1 MNSKADQHIQMTRS
15 LIIIVGSSFGK
26 QISSSTFTAL
36 SDNSI
41 LISNTTL
48 YCITDSSN
56 RPEVEWSYEDVSG
69 NRTDLSATTDA
80 STGVSSMSVTTD
92 VPGYYSCKVPLQ
104 GGTIK
109 TYTVEMMDISQYT
122 GTSCYLFYT
131 NYNNNMTAFF
141 AMAFKSNEN
150 FLCQSLIQF
159 N

>member
-1 MNSKADQHIQMTRS
+1 MNSKADQHIQMI
-15 LIIIVGSSFGK
+15 LLLMIIVGSSFGK

-56 RPEVEWSYEDVSG
+56 TPEVEWSYKDVSG
-69 NRTDLSATTDA
+69 NSNDLSAMTDA
-80 STGVSSMSVTTD
+80 STGVSILSVTTD
-92 VPGYYSCKVPLQ
+92 VPGYYSCKVSL
-104 GGTIK
+104 GGTNK

-131 NYNNNMTAFF
+131 NYNNNMIAFF
-141 AMAFKSNEN
+141 AMAFKSNDN
-150 FLCQSLIQF
+150 FLCQLIQF